1 MVNTLPFKRNKNII
15 AWVFSGQSSQKLGMG
30 LDLLSHPF
38 ARTRFK
44 QAQKILNWSVLE
56 ACQDKD
62 KLTCTLYTQ
71 PCLYVV
77 QILLIDLLK
86 QNGAELPDLLAGY
99 SLGEYAA
106 LYAAEV
112 FDFETSLY
120 LIERRAQIMHRA
132 PKGKMAALVGFDEEQ
147 LEQQLQH
154 TANVWRVNDSS
165 TTAII
170 SGTATAV
177 ESLLTEIEVR
187 RIITLPVRN
196 AFHTP
201 MMTEATAEFLPILE
215 STPFNRAKIPLL
227 SSVELTPTVEPTQ
240 LKQNLIQQM
249 TQPVRWQALSL
260 SMVEQG
266 VNKVVEIGPGKDI
279 ISQMKRIC
287 PELILT
293 NISTIPEQY
302 SLASP
307 VA

>member
-1 MVNTLPFKRNKNII
+1 MVNTLPFKRNKNIV

-30 LDLLSHPF
+30 LDLLAHPF
-38 ARTRFK
+38 ARARFK

-56 ACQDKD
+56 ACQNKD

-77 QILLIDLLK
+77 QTVLIDLLK
-86 QNGAELPDLLAGY
+86 QNGVELPDLLAGY

-120 LIERRAQIMHRA
+120 LIKRRAQIMNRA
-132 PKGKMAALVGFDEEQ
+132 PKGKMVALVGFNEEQ
-147 LEQQLQH
+147 LEQQIQH

-170 SGTATAV
+170 SGTSAGV
-177 ESLLTEIEVR
+177 KSLLTQIKVR
-187 RIITLPVRN
+187 RIISLPVRN

-201 MMTEATAEFLPILE
+201 MMAETTAEFLPILE
-215 STPFNRAKIPLL
+215 STPFNRGKVPLL
-227 SSVELTPTVEPTQ
+227 SSIELIPIIEPTK
-240 LKQNLIQQM
+240 LKENLIQQM

-260 SMVEQG
+260 SMVEKG

-293 NISTIPEQY
+293 NVSTIPAKY
-302 SLASP
+302 SLVSP